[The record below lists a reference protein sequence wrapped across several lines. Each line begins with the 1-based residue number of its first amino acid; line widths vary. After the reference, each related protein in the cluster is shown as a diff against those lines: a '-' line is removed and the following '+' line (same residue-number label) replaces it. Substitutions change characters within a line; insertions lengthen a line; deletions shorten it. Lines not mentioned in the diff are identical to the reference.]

1 MKRAML
7 VAFGALVLASPAF
20 ADQSYTDG
28 SGEDAAS
35 ADITAITVA
44 NSPAAKTLTFKVQ
57 VANMPTLEANAFFAV
72 LIDAD
77 RNASTGD
84 SGLDYVLFV
93 DSAGYELD
101 KWDGTQYVAVTP
113 FSAQVSYNAGLLT
126 AAFDPAAIGSPT
138 AFDFALLSFRG
149 PDPENPAVDIA
160 PDASPL
166 FSYTLVTPPP
176 PVVKPTVKGSVVT
189 ITPTPRAGKHV
200 KVGPLSV
207 KLSDG
212 TSVTATGE
220 RCSAKVGGAKLKG
233 TGSGG
238 CAFALPA
245 EAKGK
250 KLVVTVSGRYGGSSL
265 SKTISYTV
273 K

>member
-1 MKRAML
+1 ML
-7 VAFGALVLASPAF
+7 VVLGALAFASPAF
-20 ADQSYTDG
+20 ADQNYTDG

-35 ADITAITVA
+35 ADITAVTVA

-84 SGLDYVLFV
+84 SGLDYVFV
-93 DSAGYELD
+93 ADSSGYELD
-101 KWDGTQYVAVTP
+101 KWDGTQYAAVSP
-113 FSAQVSYNAGLLT
+113 FVAQVSYNSGLLT
-126 AAFDPAAIGSPT
+126 AVFDPAAIGSPT

-166 FSYTLVTPPP
+166 YSYTLVTPPP
-176 PVVKPTVKGSVVT
+176 PVVKPVVKGSAVT
-189 ITPTPRAGKHV
+189 ITPAPRAGTHV

-220 RCSAKVGGAKLKG
+220 KCSAKVGATTLKG
-233 TGSGG
+233 TGAGG
-238 CAFALPA
+238 CAFALPVK
-245 EAKGK
+245 AKGK
-250 KLVVTVSGRYGGSSL
+250 KLVVTVSGRYGGSTL

-273 K
+273 R